1 MKRISPRSL
10 SAPLRTFVVLIVLV
24 GGDDGWIR
32 LSLASTDEVPSGT
45 RKELLHP
52 KYKLPSRCFAYVGNP
67 ADRKTWK
74 LPYLLPD
81 GRPDLKRLP
90 KAIQAVIG
98 NYRGARVSGIPER
111 EIPDVLTR
119 LGRAAV
125 QAGKMPFQLKNT
137 APIYRQ
143 LQATLEKLG
152 RLEEI
157 KADAFSAP
165 SRP

>member
-1 MKRISPRSL
+1 MKRISPRNL
-10 SAPLRTFVVLIVLV
+10 SVPLRLFVVLVVLV
-24 GGDDGWIR
+24 SDVGWVG
-32 LSLASTDEVPSGT
+32 LSRALIDEVPSAT
-45 RKELLHP
+45 RSELLHP

-67 ADRKTWK
+67 ADTKTWK

-81 GRPDLKRLP
+81 DRPDLKRLP

-98 NYRGARVSGIPER
+98 NYRGANVTGIPEQ

-143 LQATLEKLG
+143 LQGTLEKLG
-152 RLEEI
+152 RLEEV
-157 KADAFSAP
+157 KATSTP
-165 SRP
+165 TH